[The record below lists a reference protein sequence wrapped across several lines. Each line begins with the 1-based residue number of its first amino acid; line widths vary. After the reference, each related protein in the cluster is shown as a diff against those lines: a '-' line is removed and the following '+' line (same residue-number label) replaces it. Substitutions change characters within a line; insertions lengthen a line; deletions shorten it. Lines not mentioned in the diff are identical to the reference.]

1 MKGDVHIISLV
12 VLSSFRKNEDGGE
25 RTLMMIMLEHRQSKL
40 HQSLSPPSS
49 FIYIKPACF
58 HSVSASATS
67 SLSSSPPPILSNC
80 HFHPHR
86 HLNHLEISVF
96 FTKKNYTFCSHWIP
110 KCNFLSI
117 CKPYLLQIHIL
128 PYFKSFVIIGG
139 RGGGSRLCKGF
150 HDGHDLCV
158 N

>member
-12 VLSSFRKNEDGGE
+12 VFSSSRKNEDGGE

-67 SLSSSPPPILSNC
+67 SLSSSSPPILSNC

-96 FTKKNYTFCSHWIP
+96 FTKKITHFVLIEFPNAISCQYANLICCKYIFCLIS
-110 KCNFLSI
+110 KVL
-117 CKPYLLQIHIL
+117 
-128 PYFKSFVIIGG
+128 
-139 RGGGSRLCKGF
+139 
-150 HDGHDLCV
+150 
-158 N
+158 

>member
-80 HFHPHR
+80 H
-86 HLNHLEISVF
+86 LNHLEISVVF
-96 FTKKNYTFCSHWIP
+96 FTKKKITHFVLIEFPNAISCQYANLICCKYIFCLIS
-110 KCNFLSI
+110 KVL
-117 CKPYLLQIHIL
+117 
-128 PYFKSFVIIGG
+128 
-139 RGGGSRLCKGF
+139 
-150 HDGHDLCV
+150 
-158 N
+158 

>member
-12 VLSSFRKNEDGGE
+12 VFSSSRKNEDGGE

-80 HFHPHR
+80 H
-86 HLNHLEISVF
+86 LNHREISVF
-96 FTKKNYTFCSHWIP
+96 FLP
-110 KCNFLSI
+110 KRRL
-117 CKPYLLQIHIL
+117 HIL
-128 PYFKSFVIIGG
+128 FSLNSQMQFPVNMQTLFAANTYFALFQKFCDHRGEGG
-139 RGGGSRLCKGF
+139 R
-150 HDGHDLCV
+150 
-158 N
+158 

>member
-12 VLSSFRKNEDGGE
+12 VFSSSRKNEDGGE

-67 SLSSSPPPILSNC
+67 SLSSSPPPILSIC

-86 HLNHLEISVF
+86 HLNHLEIGVF
-96 FTKKNYTFCSHWIP
+96 FTKKNTQFVLIEFPNAISCQYANLICCKYIFCLIS
-110 KCNFLSI
+110 KVL
-117 CKPYLLQIHIL
+117 
-128 PYFKSFVIIGG
+128 
-139 RGGGSRLCKGF
+139 
-150 HDGHDLCV
+150 
-158 N
+158 